1 MVRAMSDV
9 AGRPTAPAS
18 VRNVC
23 IIAHVDHGKSTLADR
38 FLEITGTIESRD
50 MRDQLLDQ
58 MDLERE
64 RGITIKLQPVRMQY
78 DANGTET
85 TIHLIDTPGHVDFTY
100 EVSRSLAAVE
110 GAILLVDATQGVQ
123 AQTISNL
130 YLARE
135 QGLAIIPVVNK
146 IDLPNAD
153 VEGVVRS
160 LATLIG
166 VPPEDVL
173 RVSAKTGEGV
183 DRVLAAVVDRV
194 PVPAMRADLPG
205 RALIFDSAYDDYQG
219 VIAYV
224 RVVDGT
230 FRKGQHVRF
239 LGTSAEG
246 PITTIGT
253 FHPERTELTTLPV
266 GSIGF
271 IGIGRKDAVSCQV
284 GDTIAPADATVEQLP
299 GYRQLQPMVFA
310 GLYPVE
316 GDDAMKLREAL
327 EKVHLSDAAL
337 QYEPERSQALG
348 PGFRCGFLGM
358 LHLEVTQQR
367 LEREHNLPLVV
378 TVPSVA
384 YRVTRTDGTA
394 DVARS
399 PIELGDP
406 GTIRE
411 VQEPIM
417 RVQIVTPT
425 EWLGSVMKLV
435 QQRRGQ
441 YRTTEYIDDRRAR
454 LFYDIPL
461 AALITD
467 FYDTLKS
474 VSSGYASLSYDVHGY
489 APADVIRLDIL
500 VAGTIEEPLSSIV
513 YRDESYRVGRA
524 ILAKLKDVLPRQLF
538 EVRLQA
544 AIGGTII
551 AAERIPAL
559 RKDVTAKLYGGDV
572 TRKRK
577 LLEKQKRGKKRMRA
591 HGRVQL
597 PPAAY
602 TAVLRKGSR

>member
-1 MVRAMSDV
+1 MNPSI
-9 AGRPTAPAS
+9 
-18 VRNVC
+18 RNIA

-38 FLEITGTIESRD
+38 LLELTGTVATRD
-50 MRDQLLDQ
+50 MRDQVLDQ

-78 DANGTET
+78 RANGTDT

-130 YLARE
+130 TLALE
-135 QGLAIIPVVNK
+135 QDLAIIPVVNK

-153 VEGVVRS
+153 VDGVVRS

-183 DRVLAAVVDRV
+183 ERVLEAVIKRV
-194 PVPAMRADLPG
+194 PAAAMRTDLPG
-205 RALIFDSAYDDYQG
+205 RALIFDSAFDDYQG

-224 RVVDGT
+224 RVVDGE
-230 FRKGQHVRF
+230 FRKGQRVRF
-239 LGTSAEG
+239 LGTSVDG
-246 PITTIGT
+246 PMTTIGT
-253 FHPERTELTTLPV
+253 FHPARTELATLSA

-271 IGIGRKDAVSCQV
+271 IGIGRKDAVSCRV
-284 GDTIAPADATVEQLP
+284 GDTIAPAGAIVEPLP

-367 LEREHNLPLVV
+367 LEREHRLPLVV

-384 YRVTRTDGTA
+384 YRVTRTDGTV

-399 PIELGDP
+399 PLELGDP

-441 YRTTEYIDDRRAR
+441 YRTTEYIDERRAR

-500 VAGTIEEPLSSIV
+500 IAGTVEEPLSSIV

-591 HGRVQL
+591 HGRVLL